1 MTIRKCDRCGKE
13 ICKGTVLFMLPKVVV
28 IGFDRS
34 DFELCQKCNKDVCDY
49 IFNYK
54 NENPQ

>member
-1 MTIRKCDRCGKE
+1 
-13 ICKGTVLFMLPKVVV
+13 MLPKVVV
-28 IGFDRS
+28 VGLDRS

-54 NENPQ
+54 NENTQ